1 MKKLLTKIL
10 PLAYGQYF
18 NFYSLFAPKKA
29 AHKAFNLFCTV
40 RRGKVRPQQQDYLE
54 KAKNGLETVADHTLQ
69 SYHWPGKKETVL
81 LVHGW
86 ESNTFRWRNLIQKL
100 QQADF
105 NIVAFDAP
113 SHGHSSGKLLY
124 VPLYEEALHH
134 MVKKHNPKHLVGHS
148 VGGMTLMYNEYKNP
162 NPNVEKMVVIGAPSE
177 FHELMSHYQDLLKFS
192 DRFMGIL
199 DDYILNRF
207 GFQIEEF
214 STSKFAR
221 SNTKKGLL
229 FHDRLDAV
237 APYHASEQVHANW
250 QNSKL
255 ISTQGLGH
263 SMHQEEVNDE
273 IIKFLVS

>member
-18 NFYSLFAPKKA
+18 NVYSLISSKKA

-40 RRGKVRPQQQDYLE
+40 RRGKVQPLQVDYLE
-54 KAKNGLETVADHTLQ
+54 QGKNELEHVANHQLQ

-86 ESNTFRWRNLIQKL
+86 ESNTFRWRNLIKKL
-100 QQADF
+100 QEADF
-105 NIVAFDAP
+105 NIIAFDAP

-134 MVKKHNPKHLVGHS
+134 MVKKYDPKYLVGHS
-148 VGGMTLMYNEYKNP
+148 VGGMTLLYNEYKNP
-162 NPNVEKMVVIGAPSE
+162 NPNVDKMVIIGAPSE
-177 FHELMSHYQDLLKFS
+177 FHELMSHYQDLLRFS
-192 DRFMGIL
+192 NRFMGIL

-207 GFQIEEF
+207 GFKIHEF
-214 STSKFAR
+214 STSKFSQ

-229 FHDRLDAV
+229 FHDRFDAV
-237 APYHASEQVHANW
+237 ATYHASEQVHANW
-250 QNSKL
+250 KD
-255 ISTQGLGH
+255 STLVTTEGLGH
-263 SMHQEEVNDE
+263 SMHQEQVNGQ
-273 IIKFLVS
+273 IIEFLEG